1 MRAEKKSESKVLE
14 RAYYEMKLEGAAG
27 KLTRKEAV
35 EALSKELG
43 VATENL
49 GLISLDGHSGTTN
62 VVGRFYVYGSPES
75 KRRAHPRYL
84 DERMLTNEEREKLRQ
99 ERKKA
104 ATPAPSTEAKK

>member
-1 MRAEKKSESKVLE
+1 MPAEKKSESKVLE
-14 RAYYEMKLEGAAG
+14 RAYFEMKLEGAAG

-35 EALSKELG
+35 EALSTELG
-43 VATENL
+43 VSTESL
-49 GLISLDGHSGTTN
+49 GLISIDGQAGTTS

-75 KRRAHPRYL
+75 KKRAHPRYL
-84 DERMLTNEEREKLRQ
+84 EERMLTHEEREKLKQ